1 MTDFTLILDSAI
13 VNLNSGEKI
22 KHWALNGTINFCI
35 YNNIPYNNIY
45 NLYSNDKERYNELKN
60 ISINL
65 SRSNSKGYLIVFSN
79 NIKLEDFKFYKYN
92 PKNKLGTSIFFD
104 DLSSSELKKY
114 AATGLNNIT
123 TIVVE
128 GPIINNK
135 PSYYFDNEYGYE
147 YTYVYDLY
155 YFLNSLLLTY
165 YTKTVSTTDCSDK
178 INFTLKREFL
188 GKNFTAGKLYEGENL
203 ICQTLEDVV
212 RFTKEESKNFKSNMN
227 YPYGCQEC
235 RKKEYQIT
243 AIPYGEY
250 LLKPISSPTFGS
262 VAALYNLSGQEPPCF
277 TDVLMHHGAT
287 AENTWGCIL
296 MGDKVDRNTGILT
309 RNYVNDYKTLIYNK
323 IKNKCGYLKII

>member
-13 VNLNSGEKI
+13 VYLNNVKKI
-22 KHWALNGTINFCI
+22 EHWALKRTIEFCED
-35 YNNIPYNNIY
+35 NNIPYNNIY

-79 NIKLEDFKFYKYN
+79 NIELVNFKFYKYK
-92 PKNKLGTSIFFD
+92 PKNKLGTSFVFD

-114 AATGLNNIT
+114 AAIGLNNIT

-128 GPIINNK
+128 GPIIYNTLYTDIDYDSYNN
-135 PSYYFDNEYGYE
+135 NN
-147 YTYVYDLY
+147 LY
-155 YFLNSLLLTY
+155 YFLKSLLLTY
-165 YTKTVSTTDCSDK
+165 YTKTVSTTDCSDT

-188 GKNFTAGKLYEGENL
+188 REEFTAGKLYEGEDL
-203 ICQTLEDVV
+203 ICETLEDVV

-235 RKKEYQIT
+235 RKKKYKTT

-250 LLKPISSPTFGS
+250 LLKPRTSEKLGN

-277 TDVLMHHGAT
+277 TDVLMHHGTT

-296 MGDKVDRNTGILT
+296 MGDKVDRKTGILT
-309 RNYVNDYKTLIYNK
+309 RNSGKDYEKIIYDK